1 MKRGPTIDDVAKE
14 AGVSRQTVSR
24 AINNMTGISATTR
37 ERIMTIVDELGYR
50 PNRLAQ
56 GMASK
61 RSLTI
66 GLIITDV
73 TNPAHANVSR
83 GIQDCAQSNNYN
95 VFIRNTD
102 SNKQNELEALNSF
115 VSEGVD
121 GIVLVGPRH
130 TIDEIMNFADRTL
143 PIVVVHRYIK
153 APYVASILADVVG
166 ATKKALEYLFGAGHR
181 SIGLITRLGNLDNS
195 NHLQGYKQAYQSREL
210 TYSPDWVIQAERTL
224 AGGYKG
230 TQRLLSLNPEM
241 TAIITYND
249 LMAIGAM
256 KACSDMGRCVP
267 DSVAIMGFDDIA
279 LSSYV
284 TPSLSTIRFNG
295 YEVGR
300 VAMERLLD
308 MVARPDV
315 IFSPTLLDI
324 ELVIRDSTNA
334 IK

>member
-1 MKRGPTIDDVAKE
+1 MKKGITIDDIARE

-24 AINNMTGISATTR
+24 AINNMNGISDLTR
-37 ERIMTIVDELGYR
+37 QRIMAIVDERGYR

-66 GLIITDV
+66 GLIIADV

-83 GIQDCAQSNNYN
+83 GIQDCAQTNNYN
-95 VFIRNTD
+95 VFLRNTD
-102 SNKQNELEALNSF
+102 SNKQNELEALQSF

-130 TIDEIMNFADRTL
+130 TIEEIKSFADKTL

-166 ATKKALEYLFGAGHR
+166 ATKKALEYLFGAGHQH
-181 SIGLITRLGNLDNS
+181 IGLITRIGNLENS
-195 NHLQGYKQAYQSREL
+195 NHLKGYQQAFEARNL
-210 TYSPDWVIQAERTL
+210 TYSPDWIVQSERTL
-224 AGGYKG
+224 SGGYKG
-230 TQRLLSLNPEM
+230 TQRLLSLNPEL
-241 TAIITYND
+241 TAVMTYND
-249 LMAIGAM
+249 LMAVGAM
-256 KACSDMGRCVP
+256 KACADMGRCVP
-267 DSVAIMGFDDIA
+267 ESVSVMGFDDIA

-324 ELVIRDSTNA
+324 ELVIRDSTKT